1 MNNEFAS
8 QLIQKNPSTVVIY
21 NWLLFNLNETNI
33 ILQSVMNDVISFADV
48 YIYIFIIII
57 LEFSIK
63 FKLYS
68 KRSTLYMS
76 K

>member
-48 YIYIFIIII
+48 YIYIFI

>member
-57 LEFSIK
+57 LFIRV
-63 FKLYS
+63 LN
-68 KRSTLYMS
+68 
-76 K
+76 

>member
-57 LEFSIK
+57 LF
-63 FKLYS
+63 L
-68 KRSTLYMS
+68 RVLN
-76 K
+76 